1 LGIVELLQT
10 SSGEK
15 RWVRTDKIPYRDEQN
30 EIVGVIV
37 FAVDITDRKNA
48 EQALQRAHDELEL
61 RVRERTAELASA
73 VEDLRS
79 EIAERKGAEEKVRR
93 QQEQL
98 AHVQRLRTIEGMAS
112 QLAHEINQPLA
123 AIANFANGL
132 AMRLRNGEV
141 DRGAMIA
148 AAAQIREQAMRA
160 GEVIRRLRGFV
171 RKEAAR
177 REYVDVNHLLQEAA
191 RLVET
196 EAQHKGIAIRFRL
209 DAEVPPIQ
217 VDHVQIEQVVVN
229 LLRNG
234 IDSIVEADD
243 EAGELLVVTE
253 LLDQTIRV
261 AIRDT
266 GTGLPAGAE
275 EELFEPYFTTKPD
288 GLGMG
293 LSISRSIIE
302 SHGGSLWAEPNRVRG
317 MTFLFLL
324 PVPDASRT
332 VHPEQSQGT
341 RK

>member
-1 LGIVELLQT
+1 MV
-10 SSGEK
+10 
-15 RWVRTDKIPYRDEQN
+15 
-30 EIVGVIV
+30 
-37 FAVDITDRKNA
+37 
-48 EQALQRAHDELEL
+48 
-61 RVRERTAELASA
+61 
-73 VEDLRS
+73 
-79 EIAERKGAEEKVRR
+79 
-93 QQEQL
+93 EQL
-98 AHVQRLRTIEGMAS
+98 GAIRGMPADDDVDAHVQRLRTIEGMAS

-302 SHGGSLWAEPNRVRG
+302 AHGGSLWAEPNRVRG